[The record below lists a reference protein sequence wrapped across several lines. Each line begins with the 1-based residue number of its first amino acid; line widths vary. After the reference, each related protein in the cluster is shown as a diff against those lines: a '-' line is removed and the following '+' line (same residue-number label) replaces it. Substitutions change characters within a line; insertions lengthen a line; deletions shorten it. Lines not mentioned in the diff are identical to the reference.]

1 MTRARVPLA
10 SGDDPAHAPSL
21 TGLWRG
27 AAWHERETFEMFG
40 IVFDGFDD
48 GTGAGLRKLLLPET
62 FIGTPLRKS
71 FVLTARASKEWPG
84 IKDPGESKGESPRAG
99 AAKRRKVMAP
109 GVPDDTWGP
118 R

>member
-1 MTRARVPLA
+1 MVVAVRLIVRVRR
-10 SGDDPAHAPSL
+10 GRPSVK
-21 TGLWRG
+21 RG
-27 AAWHERETFEMFG
+27 R
-40 IVFDGFDD
+40 
-48 GTGAGLRKLLLPET
+48 PET